1 MELSVP
7 EGVALAI
14 HCFTFLLGLPANLLV
29 LAVYVRKARKHGA
42 TPNVRLNLPFS
53 PPPASVTL
61 PAMEMLLLSVYIF
74 TFLTGVPANIL
85 AFSTLLRKACRKAA
99 PVDVLLL
106 NLTGS
111 DLLLLA
117 FLPLKMKEAQDGM
130 LWRLPYALCP
140 LTGFLFYVSIY
151 TSTLLLA
158 AVSVE
163 RYLAVAFPLRW
174 SVCRRPRYAAWACAA
189 FWLLTSANLSIVY
202 ILPYIQ
208 WRHGAGG
215 GPNASACAG
224 AAMPPPPTCYLH
236 FTKEELSILLPV
248 RLELFLVLFC
258 VPFAVSCFCYTN
270 FVLILS
276 RLPRLSRRRR
286 LRGIGLAVGTLLVFA
301 LCFGPYNASHVVG
314 YVTRES
320 QPWRDVALL
329 SSTLNTC
336 LDPFIFYFSSAAVRE
351 ALSCCL
357 RGAAAK
363 LHLLFRWR
371 QAPPRM
377 RTETR
382 KYEAGAPPFV
392 LEPRRPEEEQHAGQR
407 AALDG
412 VTIREAREAAPSGKA
427 QAGGNAGS
435 DRIPAGSSQRL
446 NVLSCK
452 TAAGLRSESASRHD
466 GFGPTRRP
474 RGPEPG
480 QPEAPQSGFLLVSRS
495 GKGPKRPSG
504 AQKQQQLS
512 VLLARLGP
520 IRRLKTVKRTP
531 DVGPGLPASY
541 CTDELVQQT
550 GAVLE
555 SSADLRAA
563 HLEQLQLGAAYLE
576 QLQTEAKHLE
586 QLQTEAKHL
595 EQLQTEA
602 KHLKQHIW
610 SNSRQRLNICG
621 SSRHR
626 LNIWSNS
633 RQRQH
638 IWSSSRQRQKHLVQ
652 HIWSSSRQR
661 QKHLVQHI
669 WSSSRQRQ
677 NIWSS
682 SRQRQKH
689 LVQHIWS
696 SSRQRQNIWSSTSG
710 AAPARG

>member
-1 MELSVP
+1 
-7 EGVALAI
+7 
-14 HCFTFLLGLPANLLV
+14 
-29 LAVYVRKARKHGA
+29 
-42 TPNVRLNLPFS
+42 
-53 PPPASVTL
+53 
-61 PAMEMLLLSVYIF
+61 MEMLLLSVYIF

-224 AAMPPPPTCYLH
+224 AASASAAAIPPPPTCYLH
-236 FTKEELSILLPV
+236 FTEEELSILLPV

-412 VTIREAREAAPSGKA
+412 V
-427 QAGGNAGS
+427 
-435 DRIPAGSSQRL
+435 
-446 NVLSCK
+446 
-452 TAAGLRSESASRHD
+452 
-466 GFGPTRRP
+466 
-474 RGPEPG
+474 
-480 QPEAPQSGFLLVSRS
+480 
-495 GKGPKRPSG
+495 
-504 AQKQQQLS
+504 
-512 VLLARLGP
+512 
-520 IRRLKTVKRTP
+520 
-531 DVGPGLPASY
+531 
-541 CTDELVQQT
+541 
-550 GAVLE
+550 
-555 SSADLRAA
+555 
-563 HLEQLQLGAAYLE
+563 
-576 QLQTEAKHLE
+576 
-586 QLQTEAKHL
+586 
-595 EQLQTEA
+595 
-602 KHLKQHIW
+602 
-610 SNSRQRLNICG
+610 
-621 SSRHR
+621 
-626 LNIWSNS
+626 
-633 RQRQH
+633 
-638 IWSSSRQRQKHLVQ
+638 
-652 HIWSSSRQR
+652 
-661 QKHLVQHI
+661 
-669 WSSSRQRQ
+669 
-677 NIWSS
+677 
-682 SRQRQKH
+682 
-689 LVQHIWS
+689 
-696 SSRQRQNIWSSTSG
+696 
-710 AAPARG
+710 